1 METLWRETCNIPHGE
16 RLQQEIET
24 EVAVIGAGMAGI
36 LTAYLLKKEGKE
48 VVVLEANHIASGQT
62 EKTTAKITS
71 QHGLIYDKLVKEKGI
86 EYGISYARANELA
99 IKEYEKIIQ
108 NEEIFCD
115 FKRCPSYIYSE
126 NMDVLKAEEE
136 AARKVGLD
144 ATFTTDTEL
153 PFSVVGAGIFEN
165 QARFHPLKFIQG
177 LVGKLTIYENTK
189 VINVKKNRIM
199 TERGSVTA
207 KHIVFA
213 CHYPFLRFSGIYP
226 ARIHQERSYVLALKN
241 AISLDGMYLGVGKE
255 AFSFRN
261 YKE

>member
-136 AARKVGLD
+136 AAR
-144 ATFTTDTEL
+144 
-153 PFSVVGAGIFEN
+153 
-165 QARFHPLKFIQG
+165 

-199 TERGSVTA
+199 TERGGVTA

-213 CHYPFLRFSGIYP
+213 CHYPFLRFSGLYP